1 MSSRLQEKQ
10 RRREAREAREGELAV
25 AERRRA
31 VRRTLV
37 AAAIGVVLVAVPVVA
52 LMRSG
57 GGETE
62 PQAGSSLAASA
73 PFGPHYAGLL
83 ERREAAG
90 VPTMMDTM
98 TSRVHF
104 HPRLKVYV
112 DGRQVPVPANIG
124 IDPTQDPMQM
134 ADLHTHD
141 ASGTIHVE
149 GMTGARLGQFFA
161 IWGVPLSARQLGP
174 YRAGG
179 GNSVR
184 MWVNGR
190 PSSALGRLELSGTQR
205 IVVSFGPSHALPAG
219 A

>member
-1 MSSRLQEKQ
+1 MTSRLQEKE
-10 RRREAREAREGELAV
+10 RRREAREARERELAV
-25 AERRRA
+25 GARRRA
-31 VRRTLV
+31 LRQALV
-37 AAAIGVVLVAVPVVA
+37 AVGIGAVLVAVPFVV
-52 LMRSG
+52 LGRSG
-57 GGETE
+57 GGDTNSR
-62 PQAGSSLAASA
+62 QASSASA
-73 PFGPHYAGLL
+73 PGPLGQHYAGLVQ
-83 ERREAAG
+83 RRRAAG

-98 TSRVHF
+98 SSRVHF

-112 DGRQVPVPANIG
+112 DGRQVSIPANIG
-124 IDPTQDPMQM
+124 IDPTQDAMQM

-149 GMTGARLGQFFA
+149 GMSGPRLGQFFQ

-179 GNSVR
+179 ANAVR

-190 PSSALGRLELSGTQR
+190 PSSAFGRLELNGSQR
-205 IVVSFGPSHALPAG
+205 IVVSFGPSDALPAG